1 MKKNTMRAPQR
12 KEKLKAQIWNLVA
25 KKGSIDVKSIAKELK
40 LKPEDVRYH
49 LSSLERTKHVLRNV
63 GLDKNNR
70 PIFLYAVTEKFFE
83 TEYHKYEDL
92 PKEVASKQ
100 PASHVRVV
108 RLLDNPLPPA
118 PTKRKSVL
126 VGFRGIGSS
135 MGDLG

>member
-1 MKKNTMRAPQR
+1 M
-12 KEKLKAQIWNLVA
+12 
-25 KKGSIDVKSIAKELK
+25 
-40 LKPEDVRYH
+40 
-49 LSSLERTKHVLRNV
+49 LRNV

-92 PKEVASKQ
+92 PKEVEAKK

-126 VGFRGIGSS
+126 DGFRGIGSS